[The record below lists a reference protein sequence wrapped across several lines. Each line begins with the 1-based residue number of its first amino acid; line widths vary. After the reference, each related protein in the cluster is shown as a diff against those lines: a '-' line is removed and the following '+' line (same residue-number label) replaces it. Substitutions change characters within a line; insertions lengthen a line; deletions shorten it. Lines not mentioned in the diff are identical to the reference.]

1 MRLDDA
7 PGGALELSTFIL
19 PLADSEMYN
28 GVRAILESKDKGAP
42 LKVPVV
48 SPEPVMELS
57 LNLSDESWVSLS
69 GTLHEMFSQYT
80 GISPA
85 IFDVMGPGLHLAVQD
100 PDPIITLGTTDLLA
114 FGTAALGP
122 ATGMNL

>member
-28 GVRAILESKDKGAP
+28 GVRAILQSKEKAAP
-42 LKVPVV
+42 LKVPGL
-48 SPEPVMELS
+48 SPEPVMQLS

-69 GTLHEMFSQYT
+69 GTLHEMFSPST
-80 GISPA
+80 RASAPRSSTSWDRACTWRFRIPIRSSRSARPICSARSAPRRSVRPPA
-85 IFDVMGPGLHLAVQD
+85 
-100 PDPIITLGTTDLLA
+100 
-114 FGTAALGP
+114 
-122 ATGMNL
+122 